1 MINRRKF
8 LKTSLSSL
16 ALLSLPKISLAQ
28 NNYDVVVIGAGA
40 SGLAAT
46 SNLMAS
52 GKSVLCIEA
61 MSRKGGRCHTDNS
74 IFGVP
79 YDMGAHWLHQ
89 YSKNQIAEF
98 GKKHKD
104 KFNIYKA
111 KEPLM
116 IYDGEKKIKGFKLGK
131 LYSKVEKKQW
141 KKNDIP
147 SKDEPFMSQIPE
159 KWKKN
164 KWFHSVHQLLG
175 PCQPAVDFDDYTLND
190 SHTNSTHQ
198 GEGDGYVKEGYG
210 TLLAY
215 YRRDVPVKLKTVVNE
230 IKWGGKGVQIET
242 NQGTISAKTCVIT
255 VSVAVLNAGKIKF
268 SPALPLE
275 KYEAFDGIRLGTYNH
290 ITFQLKDD
298 FYKKYKVKDDTYFV
312 NRIENTINGS
322 PAGSCAT
329 LKISGTNISYFD
341 VGGKFAQHLEA
352 EGKDASVDFV
362 LNRLRSA
369 FGSKIDKYFIKAHV
383 TAWGKNPFTLGSYSS
398 AIPGKSHLR
407 KKLKIPVAD
416 KLFFAGEATT
426 GVYATCH
433 GADLSGERA
442 AKQVLNFI

>member
-89 YSKNQIAEF
+89 YSKNQISEF

-116 IYDGEKKIKGFKLGK
+116 IYDGEKKIKGFKLGS

-164 KWFHSVHQLLG
+164 SFIRCRPRFS
-175 PCQPAVDFDDYTLND
+175 CSCA
-190 SHTNSTHQ
+190 
-198 GEGDGYVKEGYG
+198 
-210 TLLAY
+210 
-215 YRRDVPVKLKTVVNE
+215 R
-230 IKWGGKGVQIET
+230 
-242 NQGTISAKTCVIT
+242 
-255 VSVAVLNAGKIKF
+255 LNA
-268 SPALPLE
+268 L
-275 KYEAFDGIRLGTYNH
+275 RL
-290 ITFQLKDD
+290 
-298 FYKKYKVKDDTYFV
+298 
-312 NRIENTINGS
+312 
-322 PAGSCAT
+322 
-329 LKISGTNISYFD
+329 
-341 VGGKFAQHLEA
+341 
-352 EGKDASVDFV
+352 
-362 LNRLRSA
+362 
-369 FGSKIDKYFIKAHV
+369 
-383 TAWGKNPFTLGSYSS
+383 
-398 AIPGKSHLR
+398 
-407 KKLKIPVAD
+407 
-416 KLFFAGEATT
+416 
-426 GVYATCH
+426 
-433 GADLSGERA
+433 
-442 AKQVLNFI
+442 